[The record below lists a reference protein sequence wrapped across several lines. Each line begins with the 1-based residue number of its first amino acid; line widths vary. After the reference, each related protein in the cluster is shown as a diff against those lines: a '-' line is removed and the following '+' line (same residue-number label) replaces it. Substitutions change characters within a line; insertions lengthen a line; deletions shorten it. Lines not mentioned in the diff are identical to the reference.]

1 MSDSMAEPVIGGSAW
16 GGDPVEERFRAAQL
30 RCLAQR
36 SREHAQ
42 NRLLQEKGIARLSEF
57 TGAGITAAMIG
68 RMVRAGDVNR
78 LARGL
83 YQLPDTPLDAN
94 HDLAEAAKRV
104 PRGVVCLVTDCG
116 NAEEGFRRCM
126 LSSGPS

>member
-1 MSDSMAEPVIGGSAW
+1 
-16 GGDPVEERFRAAQL
+16 
-30 RCLAQR
+30 
-36 SREHAQ
+36 
-42 NRLLQEKGIARLSEF
+42 
-57 TGAGITAAMIG
+57 MIG
-68 RMVRAGDVNR
+68 RMVRASDVHR

-116 NAEEGFRRCM
+116 NAEEGFRRCI
-126 LSSGPS
+126 LSSVPS